1 MGASSSVRADAIP
14 GGAVLRT
21 IVVRRFRDTP
31 RYRIGSFVRFAVIW
45 AFPYLEGRPGRT
57 RRCSRPGGHS
67 GFSRQ
72 DAQAGRPTA
81 ELGRYSVQIFP
92 LPPNPTHS
100 TRVPLP
106 SLRVSTGCSFTQ
118 ENGDIQDSV
127 GKRAGCTAS
136 GGERR

>member
-45 AFPYLEGRPGRT
+45 AFPHLEGRPGRT

-72 DAQAGRPTA
+72 DAQVGRPAA
-81 ELGRYSVQIFP
+81 ERGRYGERGEYNGGPWTIDRK
-92 LPPNPTHS
+92 S
-100 TRVPLP
+100 TRLNSSHV
-106 SLRVSTGCSFTQ
+106 
-118 ENGDIQDSV
+118 
-127 GKRAGCTAS
+127 K
-136 GGERR
+136 